1 MKKTVSAV
9 ILLFAAIIWGVAFVF
24 QKKASFIPPFALLSM
39 RSIVA
44 VIFLIF
50 AIIVFDKA
58 SANGRQLFSPKK
70 RKIDITKHEL
80 IGGAVCG
87 TFLLAASAAQQI
99 GIGGTDAG
107 KTAFITSLYV
117 LLVPIIGI
125 LVGKKAP
132 VNALVSVGI
141 AVVGFYL
148 LCIKEDF
155 SIEPSDILVLSCAFL
170 FALQIMSVDRYAP
183 RCDGVRLSLVQFAT
197 VTVEAAIISLIFEP
211 AVPVSTVS
219 EALPD
224 ILYLGIAS
232 SGIAYTLQIIGQK
245 RSEPTVASIIMCL
258 ESVIGAIAS
267 AIILHERML
276 PREYLGS
283 AIVFG
288 AVLLSQITF
297 GKKKGSTAE
306 KDEAPTKI
314 KQKSSLFD
322 K

>member
-24 QKKASFIPPFALLSM
+24 QKKASFVPPFALLSM

-44 VIFLIF
+44 VVFLIF
-50 AIIVFDKA
+50 AVMLFDKA
-58 SANGRQLFSPKK
+58 SGNGRHLFSVKGK
-70 RKIDITKHEL
+70 KIDLTKHEL

-117 LLVPIIGI
+117 LLVPIIGM

-155 SIEPSDILVLSCAFL
+155 SIEPSDLIVLSCAFL

-197 VTVEAAIISLIFEP
+197 VTVESAIISLIFEP
-211 AVPVSTVS
+211 AVSLSTVS
-219 EALPD
+219 AALPD

-288 AVLLSQITF
+288 AVILSQITF
-297 GKKKGSTAE
+297 GKKKSPS
-306 KDEAPTKI
+306 EARGEE
-314 KQKSSLFD
+314 SA
-322 K
+322 

>member
-1 MKKTVSAV
+1 V
-9 ILLFAAIIWGVAFVF
+9 IWGVAFVF
-24 QKKASFIPPFALLSM
+24 QKKASFVPPFALLAM

-44 VIFLIF
+44 VVFLIF
-50 AIIVFDKA
+50 AIAVFDKV
-58 SANGRQLFSPKK
+58 SGNGRRLFSHKEK
-70 RKIDITKHEL
+70 KIDLSKNEL

-117 LLVPIIGI
+117 LLVPIIGM
-125 LVGKKAP
+125 LLGKKAP
-132 VNALVSVGI
+132 LNALISVGI
-141 AVVGFYL
+141 AVIGFYL
-148 LCIKEDF
+148 LCIKKDF
-155 SIEPSDILVLSCAFL
+155 SVEPSDLLVLSCAFL
-170 FALQIMSVDRYAP
+170 FALQILSIDRYAP
-183 RCDGVRLSLVQFAT
+183 MCDGVRLSLVQFAT
-197 VTVEAAIISLIFEP
+197 VTVESAIISLIFEP
-211 AVPVSTVS
+211 TVPLSTVS
-219 EALPD
+219 AALPD

-283 AIVFG
+283 AIVFF
-288 AVLLSQITF
+288 AVILSQLTF
-297 GKKKGSTAE
+297 GKKKPGSADACCTPE
-306 KDEAPTKI
+306 
-314 KQKSSLFD
+314 
-322 K
+322 